1 MTRPL
6 ILRSAVI
13 AKLRAE
19 LYRYDETSTP
29 GGEDPSPEQAAYDRG
44 YRNGWTGR
52 AESLIAWLQ
61 QGDVEAGLAEL
72 RHAEVLQLP
81 RHWLAETKERP

>member
-44 YRNGWTGR
+44 WRNGSNAR

-72 RHAEVLQLP
+72 RDAPVLDMRFKTSLVGGD
-81 RHWLAETKERP
+81 RG